1 MDENETVRGGSAM
14 TPELLPWVTPRLIPL
29 AGTAD
34 SRNNISGVGDV
45 DSTYSGFPYGY
56 S

>member
-1 MDENETVRGGSAM
+1 MTVERLEW
-14 TPELLPWVTPRLIPL
+14 TTPRLIPL

-34 SRNNISGVGDV
+34 ARNNLSGTGDV
-45 DSTYSGFPYGY
+45 DQTYSGFPYGY

>member
-1 MDENETVRGGSAM
+1 MDAQ
-14 TPELLPWVTPRLIPL
+14 LPDWQAPRLIPL
-29 AGTAD
+29 AASAD
-34 SRNNISGVGDV
+34 AKNNISGVGDV